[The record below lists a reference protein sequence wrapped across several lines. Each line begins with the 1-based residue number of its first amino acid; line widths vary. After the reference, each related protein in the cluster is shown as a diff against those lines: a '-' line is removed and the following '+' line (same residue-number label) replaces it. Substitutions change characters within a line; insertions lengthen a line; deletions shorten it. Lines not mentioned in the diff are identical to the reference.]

1 MLGVQEVIG
10 STAEVV
16 VSHCTSWKQFWVQRR
31 SEEVA
36 QLAAQL
42 DTTDPAVLGSP
53 LTSPQVA
60 TCPVSVSQTLVLFL
74 TVPVPLHQWKKR
86 FLFCCWS
93 SREPGQVYRKNIP
106 TVYRHV
112 NLQPPLGGQVTVP
125 MKFKFAKNNTGTGTV
140 PYYWYL
146 FHPDKCTSIAYP

>member
-74 TVPVPLHQWKKR
+74 TVPVPLHQWKKDFFFFAGVSANLDR
-86 FLFCCWS
+86 CIEKIYLLYTGMSTS
-93 SREPGQVYRKNIP
+93 S
-106 TVYRHV
+106 
-112 NLQPPLGGQVTVP
+112 PLLAD
-125 MKFKFAKNNTGTGTV
+125 KL
-140 PYYWYL
+140 PY
-146 FHPDKCTSIAYP
+146 P

>member
-60 TCPVSVSQTLVLFL
+60 TCPLSSLRFPNSCF
-74 TVPVPLHQWKKR
+74 VPN
-86 FLFCCWS
+86 S
-93 SREPGQVYRKNIP
+93 
-106 TVYRHV
+106 
-112 NLQPPLGGQVTVP
+112 
-125 MKFKFAKNNTGTGTV
+125 TGTV
-140 PYYWYL
+140 TPVEKKISFL
-146 FHPDKCTSIAYP
+146 LLE

>member
-60 TCPVSVSQTLVLFL
+60 TCRVSVSQTLVLFL
-74 TVPVPLHQWKKR
+74 TVPVPLHQWKKDFFFFAGVAANLDR
-86 FLFCCWS
+86 CIEKIYLLYTGMSTS
-93 SREPGQVYRKNIP
+93 S
-106 TVYRHV
+106 
-112 NLQPPLGGQVTVP
+112 PLLAD
-125 MKFKFAKNNTGTGTV
+125 KL
-140 PYYWYL
+140 PY
-146 FHPDKCTSIAYP
+146 P

>member
-74 TVPVPLHQWKKR
+74 TVPVTLHQWKKR
-86 FLFCCWS
+86 FLYCCWS
-93 SREPGQVYRKNIP
+93 SREPGHVYRKIYLLYTGIP
-106 TVYRHV
+106 AC
-112 NLQPPLGGQVTVP
+112 QPPAP
-125 MKFKFAKNNTGTGTV
+125 S
-140 PYYWYL
+140 WR
-146 FHPDKCTSIAYP
+146 TSYRTHEI

>member
-74 TVPVPLHQWKKR
+74 TVPVPLHKWKKR

-106 TVYRHV
+106 TVYRHTGMSTSSPLLADKLPYPW
-112 NLQPPLGGQVTVP
+112 NLNSQKQYRYRYSTILPVP
-125 MKFKFAKNNTGTGTV
+125 I
-140 PYYWYL
+140 
-146 FHPDKCTSIAYP
+146 SSR